1 MFSFFSP
8 DNLFILI
15 ILALFTGA
23 CFRDLRYGIYL
34 IVFLMPTYL
43 WRTEI
48 FSIPTTLLELMIYVL
63 FLMWLAGKI
72 YFYFKTTSS
81 PSLLRRGFIQFLNF
95 SISQFP
101 RLILGIILLFLGLTI
116 STILSNNIRVSLGI
130 MKGWFIDPLL
140 FFLVLVNTVKTKKQI
155 ANLFS
160 IWTLSGLT
168 VAIISLVYLIT
179 GNLTYDGRLKA
190 FFLSPNHLAMYL
202 SPPFLMLLIFLLRG
216 KIAGGGELKILDIG
230 NWKLGNW
237 KLEIGKFGNWEI
249 EWLLDNIFQVSGIII
264 IFISLYFTHSYGA
277 FLGIAAAI
285 LYFIVFRYKLL
296 LRGARA
302 NAVCEKATRQ
312 SSCDSSR
319 IMARDCRAPFRYR
332 STSLAITVMI
342 VLCLFILSSFL
353 FLSAD
358 KFQQIINS
366 NNRSSFHSR
375 LMIWNASREI
385 LKDNFIFGI
394 GPGTFQKVYLDYADK
409 FSEPYLEWAVP
420 QPHNIFLAFWLQTGM
435 IGLAGFVLILIW
447 FFDDVLKHKSATYN
461 LQLAIP
467 IILMIY
473 FLIHG
478 LVDTTYW
485 KNDLSLMFWILIGI
499 AAINWNTQK

>member
-1 MFSFFSP
+1 
-8 DNLFILI
+8 
-15 ILALFTGA
+15 
-23 CFRDLRYGIYL
+23 
-34 IVFLMPTYL
+34 
-43 WRTEI
+43 
-48 FSIPTTLLELMIYVL
+48 
-63 FLMWLAGKI
+63 
-72 YFYFKTTSS
+72 
-81 PSLLRRGFIQFLNF
+81 
-95 SISQFP
+95 
-101 RLILGIILLFLGLTI
+101 
-116 STILSNNIRVSLGI
+116 
-130 MKGWFIDPLL
+130 
-140 FFLVLVNTVKTKKQI
+140 
-155 ANLFS
+155 
-160 IWTLSGLT
+160 

-179 GNLTYDGRLKA
+179 SDLTYDGCLKA

-202 SPPFLMLLIFLLRG
+202 SPPFLMLLFFLLRG
-216 KIAGGGELKILDIG
+216 KIAGGGELKILEIG
-230 NWKLGNW
+230 NWKL
-237 KLEIGKFGNWEI
+237 GNWEI
-249 EWLLDNIFQVSGIII
+249 EWLLDNVFQISSIII

-277 FLGIAAAI
+277 FLGIAVVI

-302 NAVCEKATRQ
+302 NAVREKATRQ

-319 IMARDCRAPFRYR
+319 IMARDCRAPFRYC
-332 STSLAITVMI
+332 STPLAITVMI

-385 LKDNFIFGI
+385 LEDNFIFGI

-499 AAINWNTQK
+499 AAINRNTQK